1 MDRATKEATVDELKA
16 EFAKITSLV
25 VADYRGINVPTVT
38 GLRNEFR
45 KAQCVYRVY
54 KNTLVKRAIQGT
66 KMEGLSKYLEGTNAI
81 MFSYESPSAPAKVAT
96 KFAKENEKFKVKAA
110 YFEGQVV
117 EGAGVESLAS
127 MPGKDEMRAMLLAT
141 FIAPATKLVQ
151 TLAAGSTSFVYLL
164 AAREKAQQGTGD
176 QGNS

>member
-1 MDRATKEATVDELKA
+1 MDRSTKEATVDELKA
-16 EFAKITSLV
+16 KFAKVASLV

-45 KAQCVYRVY
+45 KAQCEYRVY

-66 KMEGLSKYLEGTNAI
+66 KMEPLGKFLEGTNAL

-96 KFAKENEKFKVKAA
+96 KFAKENDKFKVKAA

-117 EGAGVESLAS
+117 DSAGVESLAT
-127 MPGKDEMRAMLLAT
+127 MPGKDEMRATLLAT
-141 FIAPATKLVQ
+141 LVAPAQKLVQ
-151 TLAAGSTSFVYLL
+151 TIAAGASSFVYLL
-164 AAREKAQQGTGD
+164 AARERQQNES
-176 QGNS
+176 GNG